1 MKYWLLTT
9 EYPPQF
15 GGGIGTYCSQWGPI
29 LRQNGVELTVFIL
42 NKQEKKFK
50 ETIWDNIRRVEFS
63 PYLKNTSDF
72 LGYETM
78 VSSSFEEITRLYIEK
93 EGPPDWLEAQEYQG
107 IAYFILQKK
116 HLNEDFYKNLKI
128 LITCHCPSFITFE
141 HNHISIYQLPYFWIG
156 EMEKFCM
163 KAADL
168 CIFPSKYLADEILK
182 RFPNLI
188 KNYSILHNPY
198 LLPDDLPNDKNEEQN
213 DFVVVG
219 KLSPAKGT
227 LATLKIFQK
236 LWKSGYA
243 YKLKLIGDESYF
255 HHALGISTGDL
266 IKKHYASYLHSGL
279 LTITGTMTPVDVRN
293 QIHKTKIILVPSTIE
308 NLPYTVIE
316 SMAAG
321 KVVLASAQGGQ
332 KEIIRDGHN
341 GFLFDY
347 NDPSSFEEKI
357 HTAYRLGT
365 GEINKIAGEA
375 IRTITSECDP
385 QTYFT
390 KKIEILSR
398 QMDSNKNYFPFISA
412 FANEKIQNES
422 NNESTQLL
430 SVVIPYFNMGKYINN
445 TIASIDASAYQDKEI
460 IIVNDGSTDDESI
473 RVLQSF
479 KSRKD
484 IKIVDQENRGLAT
497 ARNCGAQQ
505 AKGKYLAFLDA
516 DDKVAKNYFEKAI
529 NILKTKSN
537 VHFIGCWVQYF
548 DNSRHKWP
556 AFTPEPPFLLYHNMV
571 NSSSLIYKKES
582 FLKSGLNDPK
592 FIYGMEDYDSVI
604 NLVKN
609 GYPGVVIPE
618 FLFFYRVRKDSIARG
633 FNKSNGL
640 YLYQLL
646 AEKHKNFYTTFAT
659 ELFGLLNANG
669 PGIFVDNPSLD
680 YHLREKI
687 PFPKGLSGKLIHLV
701 KRNRLTRKMAYKIYR
716 LLNK

>member
-9 EYPPQF
+9 EYPPQY
-15 GGGIGTYCSQWGPI
+15 GGGIGTYCSQWSAI
-29 LRQNGVELTVFIL
+29 LKQNGIELTIFIL
-42 NKQEKKFK
+42 DNQQNKFK
-50 ETIWDNIRRVEFS
+50 ETIHDNICLVKFS

-78 VSSSFEEITRLYIEK
+78 VSASFEEITSLYIEK

-116 HLNEDFYKNLKI
+116 HLGESLYGNLKI

-141 HNHISIYQLPYFWIG
+141 HNHVSTYQLPYFWIG

-188 KNYSILHNPY
+188 ENYSILHNPY
-198 LLPDDLPNDKNEEQN
+198 LLPDDLPNDKSDEQN

-219 KLSPAKGT
+219 KLSPAKGA
-227 LATLKIFQK
+227 LAALEIFEQ
-236 LWKSGYA
+236 LWKSGYP

-255 HHALGISTGDL
+255 HHALGASTGDL
-266 IKKHYASYLHSGL
+266 IKKHYTSYLHSGL
-279 LTITGTMTPVDVRN
+279 LTITGPMTPTDIRN

-332 KEIIRDGHN
+332 KEIIHDGHN

-347 NDPSSFEEKI
+347 TDPSSFEEKI
-357 HTAYRLGT
+357 HIAYRLRT
-365 GEINKIAGEA
+365 EEINKIAAEA
-375 IRTITSECDP
+375 MSTIKNECDP

-390 KKIEILSR
+390 KKMEILNY
-398 QMDSNKNYFPFISA
+398 QLTTNKNYFPFISS
-412 FANEKIQNES
+412 FGNNKIHNS
-422 NNESTQLL
+422 NTETNQLL
-430 SVVIPYFNMGKYINN
+430 SVVIPYFNMGKYITE
-445 TIASIDASAYQDKEI
+445 TIASVDASAYRNKEI
-460 IIVNDGSTDDESI
+460 IIVNDGSTDGESI
-473 RVLQSF
+473 RALQSF

-484 IKIVDQENRGLAT
+484 IKIVEQEKNLGLAS
-497 ARNCGAQQ
+497 ARNFGAQQ
-505 AKGKYLAFLDA
+505 ATGEYLAFLDA
-516 DDKVAKNYFEKAI
+516 DDTVATNYFEKAI
-529 NILKTKSN
+529 NILKTKQN
-537 VHFIGCWVQYF
+537 VHFVGCWVQYF
-548 DNSRHKWP
+548 DNANLKWP

-571 NSSSLIYKKES
+571 NSSSLVYKKEG
-582 FLKSGLNDPK
+582 FLRAGLNDAK

-609 GYPGVVIPE
+609 GYLGVVLPE
-618 FLFFYRVRKDSIARG
+618 FLFFYRVRKDSMARG
-633 FNKSNGL
+633 FNKSNRL
-640 YLYQLL
+640 YLYRLL
-646 AEKHKNFYTTFAT
+646 AEKHKDFYTTFAT
-659 ELFGLLNANG
+659 ELFDLLNANG

-687 PFPKGLSGKLIHLV
+687 PFAKGWSGKLIYLV
-701 KRNRLTRKMAYKIYR
+701 KRNRFTRKMAYKIYR